1 MQMSSPAHDRTG
13 VGDPTGQF
21 AYCNNN
27 QILLQNN
34 KLKIKQFATKNE
46 RIKAALLNIFG
57 VKVACVLFKLLHQ
70 L

>member
-1 MQMSSPAHDRTG
+1 MNMLTTQLH
-13 VGDPTGQF
+13 

>member
-1 MQMSSPAHDRTG
+1 MNMFTTQLH
-13 VGDPTGQF
+13 
-21 AYCNNN
+21 AYCNNK

-34 KLKIKQFATKNE
+34 ELKIKQFTTKNE

-57 VKVACVLFKLLHQ
+57 VKVACVLFNQ